1 MTGEM
6 QSGELYQGIGGRG
19 GQEGEI
25 RSRQGGAVRGVYQ
38 EIGGRGG
45 QLGVGGVARRSSEG
59 DIPGDRWERGQ
70 LGGGKEGQ

>member
-38 EIGGRGG
+38 EIGGRGDSW
-45 QLGVGGVARRSSEG
+45 GVARKGSEG